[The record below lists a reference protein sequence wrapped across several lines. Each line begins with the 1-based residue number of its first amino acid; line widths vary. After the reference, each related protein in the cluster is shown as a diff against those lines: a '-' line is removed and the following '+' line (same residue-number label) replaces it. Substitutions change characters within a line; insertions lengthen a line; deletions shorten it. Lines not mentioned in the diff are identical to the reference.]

1 MRDSPPFAHRGRSK
15 RKPHDTE
22 PHDIHD
28 SGASLWIAAAVV
40 TAALV
45 VFVTFNQVNLRNG
58 GAPFLIVP
66 PGPVAAPP
74 SGGS

>member
-15 RKPHDTE
+15 RKPQDHE
-22 PHDIHD
+22 PHDIGD

-40 TAALV
+40 SAALI
-45 VFVTFNQVNLRNG
+45 VFVTLNQVNLKNG

-66 PGPVAAPP
+66 PSPVAAPP
-74 SGGS
+74 SG